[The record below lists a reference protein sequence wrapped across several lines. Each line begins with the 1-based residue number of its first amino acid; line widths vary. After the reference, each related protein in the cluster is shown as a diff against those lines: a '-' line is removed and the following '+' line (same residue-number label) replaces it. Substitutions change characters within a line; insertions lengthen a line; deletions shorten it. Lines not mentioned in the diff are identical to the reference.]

1 MSVLPEYRIT
11 AEPVE
16 ASSEGGFGLPFDF
29 LRVDVGHD
37 TNVITD
43 LLNAAVDFGEA
54 YTNRVFRL
62 TSFTALFPC
71 LEVDCSMPIRRP
83 FVEIE
88 PSPFVDVQELRVF
101 EQGNPSATMLV
112 PELARRPDYAR
123 LFLPKSF
130 TGILDPDRLYPIE
143 VDFRA
148 GYSTSASPVFPEV
161 RVPQAIKQGLRQHV
175 AYLYENRS
183 DVAGD
188 FTRDNDAHSAL
199 PDDVKLSYGAVRIAL
214 GAC

>member
-11 AEPVE
+11 AQPVG
-16 ASSEGGFGLPFDF
+16 ADTEGGFGLPFDF
-29 LRVDVGHD
+29 LRVDVGQD
-37 TNVITD
+37 TVLITD

-71 LEVDCSMPIRRP
+71 LYVDCSMPTRRS

-88 PSPFVDVQELRVF
+88 RSPFVDVQELRVF
-101 EQGNPSATMLV
+101 EQGNASATVLV
-112 PELARRPDYAR
+112 PEIARRPDYAR
-123 LFLPKSF
+123 LFMPKTF
-130 TGILDPDRLYPIE
+130 TGILDPDRLHPIE

-148 GYSTSASPVFPEV
+148 GYSTSAAPVFPEV
-161 RVPQAIKQGLRQHV
+161 RAPGAVKQGLRQHV
-175 AYLYENRS
+175 AYLYDNRS

-188 FTRDNDAHSAL
+188 FEDAL

-214 GAC
+214 GAG